1 MDDVQ
6 SVDLKTERKIVVFCQ
21 NFMVHIVMELVMGQ
35 MFMILH
41 YFQVVC
47 QDLPKIL
54 EFHEKSHCLQLRF
67 KHLFY
72 LSSNPLSFYYH
83 LAFYIKKN
91 NYLLCLIVHPVA
103 V

>member
-1 MDDVQ
+1 
-6 SVDLKTERKIVVFCQ
+6 
-21 NFMVHIVMELVMGQ
+21 MGQ

-83 LAFYIKKN
+83 LAFYIKKKKQLPTMSDCPPGCCVN
-91 NYLLCLIVHPVA
+91 FNIFYLLLF
-103 V
+103 